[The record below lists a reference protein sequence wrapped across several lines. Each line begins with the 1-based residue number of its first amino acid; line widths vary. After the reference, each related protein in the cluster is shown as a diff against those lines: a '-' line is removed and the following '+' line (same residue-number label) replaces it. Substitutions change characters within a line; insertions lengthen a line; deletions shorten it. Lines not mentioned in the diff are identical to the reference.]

1 MIGTRTRRVNAC
13 SRTGSAATRAPARAR
28 RPLPARSIPR
38 PSWRRGPASRGRR
51 ASGSA
56 RAPRRQVA
64 PPGRGRPCWAT
75 AWRTMRR
82 APRRRAAW
90 PCRPLPG
97 PLAGGSSGPRRYPR
111 SRRTR
116 VRHRRPRSARRP
128 LDQEAPVLGH
138 IGAAHADLGGVD
150 AAEADRRGED
160 GGAGADGVGVVR
172 GDAPCPRDRRAR
184 GGERGAVQLRARQ
197 PAHERGA
204 AAPGERVGVGGRR
217 DPGGEHRDSR
227 RVGREDGRGGGE
239 AFELEARGRLAEQVC
254 QRVGHGVERV
264 AGDAAPGRDVD
275 GDARGVPR
283 QPVEL
288 EVDVAPLDPVE
299 RISACPAR
307 DGAGQ
312 DAGVLAGDDRVA
324 RAVAEYGGVD
334 FERLHGVSFRFQG
347 DRGPE
352 TGPLSDVSSMAYTL
366 KAPRLTCRPCASRRH
381 RSPRG
386 RMPPPSGARPRRRR
400 PGRRTRY
407 RWAMPSPHHAWRS
420 PRR

>member
-13 SRTGSAATRAPARAR
+13 SRTGRAAPRAPARAR

-64 PPGRGRPCWAT
+64 PPGRGRPCWAA

-82 APRRRAAW
+82 
-90 PCRPLPG
+90 
-97 PLAGGSSGPRRYPR
+97 
-111 SRRTR
+111 
-116 VRHRRPRSARRP
+116 
-128 LDQEAPVLGH
+128 
-138 IGAAHADLGGVD
+138 
-150 AAEADRRGED
+150 
-160 GGAGADGVGVVR
+160 
-172 GDAPCPRDRRAR
+172 APCPRDRRAR

-288 EVDVAPLDPVE
+288 EVDVAPFDPVE
-299 RISACPAR
+299 RVSARPAR
-307 DGAGQ
+307 DGAG
-312 DAGVLAGDDRVA
+312 
-324 RAVAEYGGVD
+324 
-334 FERLHGVSFRFQG
+334 
-347 DRGPE
+347 
-352 TGPLSDVSSMAYTL
+352 
-366 KAPRLTCRPCASRRH
+366 
-381 RSPRG
+381 
-386 RMPPPSGARPRRRR
+386 
-400 PGRRTRY
+400 
-407 RWAMPSPHHAWRS
+407 
-420 PRR
+420 